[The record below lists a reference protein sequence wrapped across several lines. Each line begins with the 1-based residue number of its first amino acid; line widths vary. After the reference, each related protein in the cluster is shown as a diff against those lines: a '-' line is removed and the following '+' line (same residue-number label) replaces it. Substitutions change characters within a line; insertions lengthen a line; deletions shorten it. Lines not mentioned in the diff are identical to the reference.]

1 MWWRCCCGAAGWVEA
16 RRPSRIQAG
25 LASVEKLTV
34 LRPLAFAAISAIEA
48 LHIEIHGRAAAMISF
63 KQLGRTD
70 ALLERMEEFYRL
82 LAQLLEM
89 LRQSTCN

>member
-1 MWWRCCCGAAGWVEA
+1 
-16 RRPSRIQAG
+16 
-25 LASVEKLTV
+25 
-34 LRPLAFAAISAIEA
+34 
-48 LHIEIHGRAAAMISF
+48 MISF